1 VTDGFRAS
9 VYEHNFTL
17 EDVPVVTIGPDALS
31 HMNLAPVD
39 AFLLSRIDG
48 RISVRQIGR
57 ISPISEFEVL
67 RTLKR
72 LLAAKVIDFPRRSAS
87 SQKERTE
94 HS

>member
-1 VTDGFRAS
+1 MTDGFRAWI
-9 VYEHNFTL
+9 YEHNFTL
-17 EDVPVVTIGPDALS
+17 EDIPVVTIGPDALS

-48 RISVRQIGR
+48 RISVRQIVR

-72 LLAAKVIDFPRRSAS
+72 LLSAKVIDFPKRSATARKGS
-87 SQKERTE
+87 IA
-94 HS
+94 H